1 MTRLLLLS
9 LALWLSA
16 TALPAQVIIN
26 EISAANMT
34 GLMDG
39 DGDRED
45 WVELYNSGPATVN
58 LGGWFLSDNPG
69 NPQKWVIPAG
79 QTIAPG
85 AYRIIFCSGKDKVA
99 GIYLHTNFKITQTKN
114 ESFVL
119 TRPNGTTA
127 DVYNFVV
134 PNQGNHSYGRAPNAG
149 PSWKIYTVPTPN
161 APNDT
166 TSYQAYT
173 PNVLADKAAGFY
185 ADSILVSLSGNPGYE
200 IRYTTNG
207 HEPDTGSTLYQGP
220 INITATAV
228 LKARAFS
235 SNPQILPG
243 FVLANTYFINVNH
256 TVPVISISGDN
267 VETLM
272 NGTQIHPVGAFEYFE
287 NNELETE
294 AYGEFNEHGN
304 DSWAYP
310 QRGID
315 WITRDQLGYQDELKH
330 QFFPERSRKKF
341 QRLILKAAAND
352 NYPSSNGGA
361 HIRDSYVHTLALKG
375 GLNVDVRTSLSCVL
389 YVNGQYWGVYD
400 TREKVDDA
408 DFTSYYYDQDEQDID
423 YIKTWG
429 NTWSEYGSSTDWYSL
444 KSFIL
449 NNNMAV
455 PANYDYV
462 QQRFDLLSL
471 VDYIIINQHAVCRDW
486 LNWNTSWWRGR
497 NPSGGAQ
504 RWRYTLWD
512 MDATF
517 GHYVNY
523 TFIPN
528 TGPTADPCD
537 VEAIPSNGDPQN
549 HIDIFMALYANPQ
562 FKTMYIN
569 RYADLLNTVLSCDYM
584 NALLDSMTNVIA
596 PEMTR
601 HCTRWGGT
609 VSQWNQNVAAMHA
622 FINTRCQLI
631 DQGIVDC
638 YDVTGPFGLTVAVS
652 PAGSPNQVQINTIT
666 PAAYPFVG
674 EYFGGINV
682 SLVAQP
688 APGWL
693 FDHWEVNGNT
703 FGPNQTAEAIV
714 LAFQTT
720 GTVTAF
726 FIPGGPCQE
735 PTELAVID
743 PSLNWTGQQFASSYH
758 ILYREVGDPTWTDLT
773 TTQTTW
779 NLDSLPGCTQYEMQI
794 QTICP
799 HENSAFANFIFATQN
814 ALSDFELADAVIC
827 NSELAVLD
835 ATVAGAS
842 YQWDD
847 NSIAPTR
854 SVATAGQYWVTVKLN
869 GCTARDTIQVSQID
883 ATSSIQPVLCPGET
897 FLLAGETFDAQHPSG
912 QVVLANMAASG
923 CDSII
928 NVSLQFLAPTQYQV
942 FTTNCDPAAVGVD
955 TVLLTN
961 VAGCDSLVITTT
973 SLAPTS
979 QTFLSATSCNPNLL
993 GTDTLILSNFYG
1005 CDSLVITTTTFDP
1018 AAISVTPLFAQ
1029 NCNPAAVGVDTVFL
1043 SNVAGSD
1050 SLVITTTSLA
1060 PTSQT
1065 FLSATS
1071 CNPNLLGTDTLI
1083 LSNFY
1088 GCDSLVITVT
1098 TFDPAA
1104 ISITSLFTQNCD
1116 PAAVGVDT
1124 VFLTSVAGCDSLI
1137 ITTTSLA
1144 PTSQTFLSAASCNPN
1159 LLGTDTLILS
1169 NFYGC
1174 DSLVITTTTFDPA
1187 AIAVTSLFAQNC
1199 DPTAVGVDTVFL
1211 TSAAGCDSLVIT
1223 TTSLAPTSQT
1233 FLSATSCNPDLT
1245 GTDTLILS
1253 NFHGCDSLVITTTSL
1268 APTSQ
1273 TLLSATSCNPN
1284 LAGTDTL
1291 ILSNI
1296 YGCDSLVITTTTFD
1310 PAAITV
1316 TSLFAQNCDPTAIGV
1331 DTVFLTSAAG
1341 CDSLVVTTTSL
1352 APTSQTFL
1360 SATSCNPS
1368 LAGTDT
1374 LILSNIYG
1382 CDSLVIT
1389 TTTFDPTAIAV
1400 TSLFAQ
1406 NCDPAAIGVDTVFFT
1421 SAAGCDSLVVTTT
1434 SLAPTS
1440 QTFLNATSCNPNLA
1454 GTDTL
1459 ILSNFYGCDSL
1470 VITTTAFTGLDFQT
1484 SVQHVFCFGEHDGL
1498 IRLDAVLTPFL
1509 PVEFALEN
1517 RPVQLYEGAPL
1528 LWDNLP
1534 AGIYTLL
1541 ATNSAGCTV
1550 TQEVE
1555 VVDGEVLHLG
1565 FAEPTIHLHFGDSTL
1580 VTPVAD
1586 FQIETAE
1593 WSPPTGVRCPACPTT
1608 FIAAPQ
1614 TGRYTLTAYDANG
1627 CSASASLSVQV
1638 EQGIRLFVANAIR
1651 PGSGGAN
1658 AELTIFTGPEVA
1670 RIRWLRVFDRW
1681 GNQIFEQNAPPQNAP
1696 SAWDG
1701 TYRGEAINPGVVFW
1715 ICELETIDGQVVVRS
1730 GDITV
1735 LR

>member
-58 LGGWFLSDNPG
+58 LGGWFLSDNPA

-166 TSYQAYT
+166 TSYQAYA

-185 ADSILVSLSGNPGYE
+185 ADSILVSLSGNPAYE

-220 INITATAV
+220 INITATTV

-375 GLNVDVRTSLSCVL
+375 GLNLDVRTSLSCVL

-743 PSLNWTGQQFASSYH
+743 PALNWTGQQFASSYH
-758 ILYREVGDPTWTDLT
+758 ILYREVGDPAWTDLT

-799 HENSAFANFIFATQN
+799 HENSAFANFSFATQN
-814 ALSDFELADAVIC
+814 PLSDFELADAVIC

-883 ATSSIQPVLCPGET
+883 ATSSILPILCPGET

-993 GTDTLILSNFYG
+993 GADTLILSNFYG

-1018 AAISVTPLFAQ
+1018 AAIS
-1029 NCNPAAVGVDTVFL
+1029 
-1043 SNVAGSD
+1043 
-1050 SLVITTTSLA
+1050 I
-1060 PTSQT
+1060 
-1065 FLSATS
+1065 
-1071 CNPNLLGTDTLI
+1071 
-1083 LSNFY
+1083 
-1088 GCDSLVITVT
+1088 
-1098 TFDPAA
+1098 
-1104 ISITSLFTQNCD
+1104 
-1116 PAAVGVDT
+1116 
-1124 VFLTSVAGCDSLI
+1124 
-1137 ITTTSLA
+1137 
-1144 PTSQTFLSAASCNPN
+1144 
-1159 LLGTDTLILS
+1159 
-1169 NFYGC
+1169 
-1174 DSLVITTTTFDPA
+1174 
-1187 AIAVTSLFAQNC
+1187 TSLFAQNC

-1223 TTSLAPTSQT
+1223 TTSLAPTSQA

-1273 TLLSATSCNPN
+1273 TFLSATSCNPN

-1316 TSLFAQNCDPTAIGV
+1316 TSLFAQNCDPTAVGV
-1331 DTVFLTSAAG
+1331 DTVFLTSATG

-1352 APTSQTFL
+1352 APTSQTLL
-1360 SATSCNPS
+1360 SATSCNPN

-1374 LILSNIYG
+1374 LILSNVYG

-1400 TSLFAQ
+1400 TSLVAQ
-1406 NCDPAAIGVDTVFFT
+1406 NCDPTAVGVDTVFLT
-1421 SAAGCDSLVVTTT
+1421 SVAGCDSLVVTTT

-1440 QTFLNATSCNPNLA
+1440 QTLLNATSCNPNLT

-1459 ILSNFYGCDSL
+1459 TLSNFYGCDSL

-1541 ATNSAGCTV
+1541 ATNSAGCTA

-1580 VTPVAD
+1580 VTPIAD

-1593 WSPPTGVRCPACPTT
+1593 WSPPTGVRCPVCPTT

-1627 CSASASLSVQV
+1627 CSASASLTVQV

-1730 GDITV
+1730 GDVTV